1 MHIVALVI
9 AVIAVIID
17 QFIKYG
23 CVALFGITA
32 EQLSAD
38 VVKSINVEE
47 IELIPGLYSLTFVPN
62 FNGAL
67 GMFANLKWFLVIFTV
82 IALAILIYIVIKKK
96 FDSKLFY
103 ISSGLII
110 GGGIGNLIDR
120 IFLGY
125 VIDNL
130 SISFFPPVCNFADYC
145 VTIGAVLLAIFIL
158 FYYKP
163 DKKEKGSSNE

>member
-1 MHIVALVI
+1 MHIIALII
-9 AVIAVIID
+9 AALAVIID

-23 CVALFGITA
+23 CVHLFGITA
-32 EQLSAD
+32 DQLNAQ
-38 VVKSINVEE
+38 VVSSVNVED
-47 IELIPGLYSLTFVPN
+47 IELIPGLFSLTFVPN

-67 GMFANLKWFLVIFTV
+67 GMFVNLKWFLVIFTV
-82 IALAILIYIVIKKK
+82 IALAILIFLVVKKK
-96 FDSKLFY
+96 FNSKLFY
-103 ISSGLII
+103 ISSALII

-130 SISFFPPVCNFADYC
+130 SISFFPPICNFADYC
-145 VTIGAVLLAIFIL
+145 VTIGAVLLAVFIL

-163 DKKEKGSSNE
+163 EKKEKVNDNE